1 MQEESMLKKILKKI
15 KKFLLIIF
23 LIIGDFFRSLFGSS
37 KKDIKKANQ
46 QKQTEQVKPEDK
58 KETPITSTP
67 ATLPDEDNIKVNP
80 HNNKISDQEDT
91 NPSSDVV
98 LEIPK
103 QTLYK
108 VYTKDNELKYLPL
121 DALLDLIIKEEL
133 ERIYKVENFKLK
145 KATTREIIKVEQIKE
160 RILPEIIV
168 RVEKETL
175 RTAEVIREEVVIK
188 LEEDLIKNPIFPP
201 RQKKEEIYSLAKPEK
216 KDIKLKPIS
225 IPKISKANKQT
236 ISDEQKII
244 VDNKLESTSSKVIMV
259 KKVEEIPTPTKEENI
274 KDIATIAAVSSAAII
289 SELIPSNPEEK
300 KDKEEKEE
308 ETEILDK
315 TSSPKEEIKIEE
327 KIELPKEKEP
337 EIIEQPE
344 ELEEIQEIKKEE
356 LLDKKEIKEEIKKLE
371 EKNKEELE
379 ELKKQIEEK
388 IEELKKEKKEE
399 EKQKDK
405 EEKEEQTIKDIK
417 QEKEIN
423 EMTEVSEEVISESK
437 DEISKSDFFE
447 KDYERIERQI
457 DKMLEDLTNT
467 YLKYEKKLSDKQK
480 KKLKNEERRLR
491 ETKENIKYQKSLDIQ
506 VEQQQLEETIK
517 ESELAGLQSEL
528 QFIHEQ
534 NKQEVSDG
542 LLEKMKNFE
551 GITREQVANVDKR
564 IMLKRFNKANI
575 LLEMTSLLALPFV
588 RNKYFF
594 YFTVGLVIDNHFNFV
609 NAFFNR
615 KFNRYEPADLS
626 QIKQGQDALNGALD
640 ITYKNLVELEYLEQR
655 ALSRYPEL
663 SYDPRFINQVTRL
676 RTNLNKK
683 YNNLMNK
690 NKTLEKY
697 RLKTKKHKK
706 ILKKENENTQQ

>member
-160 RILPEIIV
+160 RVLPEIIV

-259 KKVEEIPTPTKEENI
+259 KNVEEIPTPTKEENI

-315 TSSPKEEIKIEE
+315 TSSPKEEIKNEE

-564 IMLKRFNKANI
+564 IMLKRFNKANF